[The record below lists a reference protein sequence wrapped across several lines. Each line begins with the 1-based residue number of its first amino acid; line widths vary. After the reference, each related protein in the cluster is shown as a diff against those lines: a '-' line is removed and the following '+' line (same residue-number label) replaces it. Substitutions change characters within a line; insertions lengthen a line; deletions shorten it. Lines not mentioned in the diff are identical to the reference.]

1 MAKNQLRMMSQISE
15 DTIFE
20 IGSITKIFTTLIL
33 MDMVANGEV
42 VLDEPVETYLP
53 SVKIPE
59 LNGKKITLRHL
70 ATHYSGLPSLP
81 DNFNP
86 KNPMNPYEDFTSED
100 LYHFLNHYN
109 LKRAPGEQ
117 FEYSNVG
124 LGLLGHILGKRA
136 GQKL

>member
-1 MAKNQLRMMSQISE
+1 MMSQISE